1 MVALYVFILVFDPLE
16 TRQKRSILAV
26 TFSKDQLDIGINL

>member
-1 MVALYVFILVFDPLE
+1 MVALEVFILVFDPLE

-26 TFSKDQLDIGINL
+26 TFSKDQLHIGINL